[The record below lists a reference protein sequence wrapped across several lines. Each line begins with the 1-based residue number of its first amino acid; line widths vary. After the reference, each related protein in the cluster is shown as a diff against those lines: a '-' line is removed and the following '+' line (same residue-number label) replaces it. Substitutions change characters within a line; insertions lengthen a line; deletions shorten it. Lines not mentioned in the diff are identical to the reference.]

1 MRGDISNYFDPQGL
15 MVVSIMLGAYLFSS
29 ISLLIIAF
37 FTCRDEVY
45 TIGDFIDE
53 LKRSDLLFWIF
64 SPFCIII
71 VVCGILYPLY
81 YLFSLAWERIRS
93 IEIYKP

>member
-1 MRGDISNYFDPQGL
+1 MSEEIYNYFNPQGL

-29 ISLLIIAF
+29 IILLIIAF
-37 FTCRDEVY
+37 FTRGDEVH

-53 LKRSDLLFWIF
+53 LKRADLLFWIF
-64 SPFCIII
+64 SPFCILI
-71 VVCGILYPLY
+71 VVSGILYPFY

-93 IEIYKP
+93 IKI